1 MCYAG
6 PAGVMVCSAP
16 LFRVAVFSSLPA
28 VWPCSASLSATPA
41 LLVACSAPL
50 FVWGGGGRFR
60 VLLLWCVV
68 SFVPPPPLPLPLS
81 ACVCYRARRVPPGA
95 WRVASP
101 PYAPADLRC
110 ASVWG
115 RSIAKVCPPPKKEV
129 YPEVMNSAFQG
140 FVTRILFPVC
150 DPHPN
155 APPTPCPLFHGTR
168 SPTFPQAPS
177 RPAAQRAGLWE
188 LVVRWFA
195 SMYCPEPSG
204 CAQVNHRSCPNMPRD
219 SAPPPPR
226 PEGLAQDEARV

>member
-1 MCYAG
+1 MLRRPCRRDGVLGAPFACCGLFLAAG
-6 PAGVMVCSAP
+6 G
-16 LFRVAVFSSLPA
+16 L
-28 VWPCSASLSATPA
+28 A
-41 LLVACSAPL
+41 LLRLAVSHPRFACGVLRATL
-50 FVWGGGGRFR
+50 CLGGGGAFQGPSLVVCC
-60 VLLLWCVV
+60 VLCA
-68 SFVPPPPLPLPLS
+68 PPPLPLPLS

-101 PYAPADLRC
+101 PYAPADLHC

-219 SAPPPPR
+219 SAPPPPALR
-226 PEGLAQDEARV
+226 D